1 MIEKID
7 VLFIWELDMSILGV
21 GALGKG
27 QLQIKNLN
35 EELVINEDGKDVW
48 YDGLKKKVVEYLKKQ
63 EVKIKKQQKEWE

>member
-1 MIEKID
+1 
-7 VLFIWELDMSILGV
+7 MSILGV

-63 EVKIKKQQKEWE
+63 EIKIKKQQKEWE